1 MPRLQE
7 EMDRISAAFE
17 EGQEQGKRQEAERC
31 ALLVH
36 GYAGLMESDRREL
49 FGQIVDDVG
58 AHDRERERLR
68 EEGREQGRQERQTD
82 IVEWLHRIDGGCD
95 VIVYV
100 AGIAKAIE
108 VRDWKKSNDGA
119 S

>member
-7 EMDRISAAFE
+7 EMDRISAAF
-17 EGQEQGKRQEAERC
+17 
-31 ALLVH
+31 
-36 GYAGLMESDRREL
+36 
-49 FGQIVDDVG
+49 
-58 AHDRERERLR
+58 

-119 S
+119 P